1 MASPVLDIGVYSP
14 TEQQA
19 LLTAA
24 KTEYS
29 LRLQTGR
36 VNTGSSAAQSYG
48 LTVLSNDDL
57 VRLIN
62 GLAAA
67 LNLDSVNA
75 RVEPNFNTHRGCAI
89 PGYPVT
95 L

>member
-1 MASPVLDIGVYSP
+1 MASPVLDVGVYSP
-14 TEQQA
+14 TEQLA
-19 LLTAA
+19 LLAAA

-67 LNLDSVNA
+67 LNLDNVNA
-75 RVEPNFNTHRGCAI
+75 RVEPNFNTNRAALI
-89 PGYPVT
+89 PGQVVT